1 MKPDKVL
8 GLLSLSMRAG
18 KISSGEFQTEEA
30 IKKGNAC
37 LVILAEDSSDN
48 TIKHFTDMCSY
59 RNIPLRLYAN
69 KEALGHCIGKEF
81 RASVSV
87 NDKGLA
93 DKIISECDLL
103 SGGSVD

>member
-1 MKPDKVL
+1 
-8 GLLSLSMRAG
+8 MRAG

-48 TIKHFTDMCSY
+48 TKKHFTDMCSY
-59 RNIPLRLYAN
+59 RNIPMRLYGS
-69 KEALGHCIGKEF
+69 KEILGHCIGKEF

-103 SGGSVD
+103 SGGSID